1 VGSCRRV
8 LVRAGDRLRPVRP
21 SDEEFEEVTGVVE
34 PERER
39 LPAVSDP
46 AEVQRGG
53 AAASP
58 AVQAAAVAATGLM
71 AGAVTVAAMRRI
83 RTRRRPVM
91 RRPRRSSR
99 PAQVV
104 ASRSFLVDVH
114 LLDRG

>member
-1 VGSCRRV
+1 V
-8 LVRAGDRLRPVRP
+8 DPP
-21 SDEEFEEVTGVVE
+21 EEEFEEVTGVVE
-34 PERER
+34 PERQT
-39 LPAVSDP
+39 LPVVSGP
-46 AEVQRGG
+46 ADVQRGG

-83 RTRRRPVM
+83 RTRRRPAV
-91 RRPRRSSR
+91 RRPRRSPR

>member
-1 VGSCRRV
+1 VN
-8 LVRAGDRLRPVRP
+8 RP
-21 SDEEFEEVTGVVE
+21 EEDFEEVTGVVE
-34 PERER
+34 PDRET
-39 LPAVSDP
+39 LPVVSP
-46 AEVQRGG
+46 ASEVDRGG

-83 RTRRRPVM
+83 RTRGRTSL
-91 RRPRRSSR
+91 RRPRRSRR

>member
-1 VGSCRRV
+1 VSRQE
-8 LVRAGDRLRPVRP
+8 
-21 SDEEFEEVTGVVE
+21 EEFEEVSGVVE
-34 PERER
+34 PDRER
-39 LPAVSDP
+39 LPVVSEA
-46 AEVQRGG
+46 AEVDRG

-83 RTRRRPVM
+83 RTRRRPAV
-91 RRPRRSSR
+91 RRARRSLR

>member
-1 VGSCRRV
+1 MSR
-8 LVRAGDRLRPVRP
+8 
-21 SDEEFEEVTGVVE
+21 SEEEFEEVTGVVE
-34 PERER
+34 PDRET
-39 LPAVSDP
+39 LPVVSRRV
-46 AEVQRGG
+46 EVDRDRGG

-83 RTRRRPVM
+83 RTRGRSSL
-91 RRPRRSSR
+91 RRPRRARR